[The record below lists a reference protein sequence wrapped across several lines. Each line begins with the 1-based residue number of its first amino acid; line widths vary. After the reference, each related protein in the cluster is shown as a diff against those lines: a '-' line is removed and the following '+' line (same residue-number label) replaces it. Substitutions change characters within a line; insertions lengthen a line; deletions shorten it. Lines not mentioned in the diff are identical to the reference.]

1 MNVMTDTMD
10 FYDTKN
16 LLGLWREI
24 NLSNQ
29 RDWNTRRLSTAV

>member
-1 MNVMTDTMD
+1 MTDIMD

-29 RDWNTRRLSTAV
+29 RDNCFKNTCRLSTAV